1 MARAE
6 DMQFLDLLESNAQLQ
21 KLTFAAQAKPQS
33 QPIKAEGAPPASWAP
48 LVAQLARTS
57 DKTVV
62 LVCPTAESGENALR
76 DLSAISSDDEKE
88 ALYFPAPDRAVLDDT
103 DDRNAT
109 QERLAVLD
117 AIHREKPL
125 IVTTALAV
133 AHPTLPVKQLVQGY
147 DELNVGQTL
156 TRDDFIAHL
165 SEAGYERVEEVEE
178 SGQFAVR
185 GGIVDFYP
193 PAGGTPMRL
202 ELWGD
207 EIDELRAFDVETQRS
222 TEKLK
227 SIRLTPPRELYLSAA
242 KGREIAAQLLVALDE
257 EIERLKAFPE
267 DIRALKRRFDRE
279 IELLDSGSYFPG
291 VERYRGLIETQHSTL
306 FDHLPADALVI
317 WAEPER
323 AFSQVS
329 RLAEENTALHQDDIL
344 EVPPSVAS
352 WEQLQNASARFTR
365 FEARAGSDDEATV
378 SLEIGAP
385 PAFNGQ
391 IVPLCDW
398 IKDRQHEGKITV
410 CATSHARRVRE
421 ILADQKI
428 NHVHLIDEVNKT
440 ENGQILVMPQRLTNG
455 FSWGNLCVLCDSE
468 MFGWQTFQPR
478 ATNRGRRKK
487 KGGDGKFGS
496 QTSPLSKIADLRP
509 GDYVVHVNHGIAQYG
524 GVVQREI
531 GGAVNEY
538 LALEYDGQDRLYVP
552 VGQLDR
558 VQKYLGSDAS
568 VPSLTPLKGGAWEK
582 AKTKAREEAMQA
594 AQDLAVLYA
603 RREKAEK
610 APLGP
615 DTMWQREMESAFPF
629 EETPSQLQAIKDT
642 KSDMET
648 AKPMDRLVC
657 GDVGFGKTEIAV
669 RAAFKAVQ
677 EGKQVAVL
685 VPTTVLAQQ
694 HFQTFSE
701 RMNAYPTRI
710 EVVSRFKTATEIKRT
725 LENLKSGGVDIV
737 IGTHRLIQKDVE
749 FKDLGLVIVDEEQRF
764 GVMQKERLK
773 ELRAEVDILTMSA
786 TPIPR
791 TLQMALGGLRGI
803 SLITDPPRGRLPIRT
818 YVMPQKDAVVRA
830 AIERELEREGQI
842 YYIHNR
848 VDSINHVAEQL
859 QKLVPHARIGMG
871 HGQMGDEALE
881 QVMLDF
887 MGHRTDI
894 LLATTII
901 ENGIDLPNANTIIC
915 DNADRLGLSQM
926 YQLRGRVGRS
936 PRQAYAYFLHSNR
949 GKLAKDAEERL
960 AALQENTDLGAG
972 FRIAMRDLEIRGAG
986 DVLGLK
992 QSGSI
997 AAVGMDLYSQF
1008 LAEAVAKTRGQKT
1021 RVVRVEELPEV
1032 DLPIPAYLPE
1042 DYVADAVERLG
1053 LYREMTMVRELE
1065 DVESI
1070 REELRDRFGALP
1082 APAFNLIRV
1091 LKVRVWMLKAYL
1103 RSITKSPEEVL
1114 IKLKPGD
1121 TFEDMD
1127 LKYAYQVLGEK
1138 DKRALQTLALR
1149 KLEGLA
1155 INTRAMNDAQLLRTI
1170 EVTVEA
1176 LASVRGKRL
1185 EQF

>member
-1 MARAE
+1 
-6 DMQFLDLLESNAQLQ
+6 MQFLDLLPSNDSLETILHKTRAQPRGH
-21 KLTFAAQAKPQS
+21 AVRM
-33 QPIKAEGAPPASWAP
+33 EGAPPASWAP
-48 LVAQLARTS
+48 LAAILARTE
-57 DKTVV
+57 KTVV
-62 LVCPTAESGENALR
+62 LICPTAESGENAIR
-76 DLSAISSDDEKE
+76 DLTAIRPPASSGAPE
-88 ALYFPAPDRAVLDDT
+88 ALYFPAPDRAVLDET

-117 AIHREKPL
+117 ALHRETCL
-125 IVTTALAV
+125 IVTTATAV
-133 AHPTLPVKQLVQGY
+133 AHPTLPVKELIQGY
-147 DELNVGQTL
+147 DELNVGQNL

-185 GGIVDFYP
+185 GGIIDFYP
-193 PAGGTPMRL
+193 PAGGTPIRL

-227 SIRLTPPRELYLSAA
+227 SIRLTPPRELYLSPA
-242 KGREIAAQLLVALDE
+242 KGRDIAAQLLIALDE
-257 EIERLKAFPE
+257 KTERFKAFP
-267 DIRALKRRFDRE
+267 DDVRTLKKRFDRE
-279 IELLDSGSYFPG
+279 IELLDSGAYFPG
-291 VERYRGLIETQHSTL
+291 IERYRGLLYPEHPLL
-306 FDHLPADALVI
+306 FDHLPADSIIV

-323 AFSQVS
+323 AQSQIA
-329 RLAEENTALHQDDIL
+329 RLNDENAALHQDDIL
-344 EVPPSVAS
+344 EVPPSVSNWA
-352 WEQLQNASARFTR
+352 EMETRCAPFTR
-365 FEARAGSDDEATV
+365 FEARAGSDDSAQV
-378 SLEIGAP
+378 SLDVGAP

-391 IVPLCDW
+391 LAPLCDW
-398 IKDRQHEGKITV
+398 IKERQHERKIIV

-421 ILADQKI
+421 ILADQKV
-428 NHVHLIDEVNKT
+428 NHVHLIDELTKT
-440 ENGQILVMPQRLTNG
+440 EAGQILVMPHRLTQG
-455 FSWGNLCVLCDSE
+455 FSWEKLIVLCDSE

-478 ATNRGRRKK
+478 LSARQRKRRKAATS
-487 KGGDGKFGS
+487 KFGRE
-496 QTSPLSKIADLRP
+496 TSPLAKIADLQP
-509 GDYVVHVNHGIAQYG
+509 GDFVVHVNHGIAQYG

-531 GGAVNEY
+531 GGATNEY
-538 LALEYDGQDRLYVP
+538 LALEYEGQDRLYVP

-558 VQKYLGSDAS
+558 VQKYLGSDAA
-568 VPSLTPLKGGAWEK
+568 VPALTPLKGGSWEK
-582 AKTKAREEAMQA
+582 AKARAREEAMKA

-610 APLGP
+610 APMGP
-615 DTMWQREMESAFPF
+615 DTMWQREMESSFPF

-648 AKPMDRLVC
+648 PKPMDRLVC
-657 GDVGFGKTEIAV
+657 GDVGFGKTEVAV

-710 EVVSRFKTATEIKRT
+710 EVVSRFKTASEIKRT
-725 LENLKSGGVDIV
+725 LESLKSGGIDIV

-749 FKDLGLVIVDEEQRF
+749 FANLGLVIVDEEQRF

-773 ELRAEVDILTMSA
+773 ELRAEVDILSMSA

-803 SLITDPPRGRLPIRT
+803 SLITDPPQGRLPVRT
-818 YVMPQKDAVVRA
+818 YVMPRKDNVIRA

-848 VDSINHVAEQL
+848 VESIGHVAGEL
-859 QKLVPHARIGMG
+859 QKLVPHARIGVG
-871 HGQMGDEALE
+871 HGQMGDEELE

-915 DNADRLGLSQM
+915 DHADRLGLSQM

-949 GKLAKDAEERL
+949 GKLPRDAEDRF

-986 DVLGLK
+986 DILGIK

-1008 LAEAVAKTRGQKT
+1008 LAEAVATTRGQRN
-1021 RVVRVEELPEV
+1021 RVARIEELPEV
-1032 DLPIPAYLPE
+1032 DLPIPAYLPN
-1042 DYVADAVERLG
+1042 DYVGGRRGTPGTLPRNDDGARTGRCRIYPRRTARPFRRASSASIQLDSHFKSARL
-1053 LYREMTMVRELE
+1053 
-1065 DVESI
+1065 DVESVSAKYHQKS
-1070 REELRDRFGALP
+1070 R
-1082 APAFNLIRV
+1082 
-1091 LKVRVWMLKAYL
+1091 
-1103 RSITKSPEEVL
+1103 RSV
-1114 IKLKPGD
+1114 D
-1121 TFEDMD
+1121 
-1127 LKYAYQVLGEK
+1127 
-1138 DKRALQTLALR
+1138 
-1149 KLEGLA
+1149 
-1155 INTRAMNDAQLLRTI
+1155 
-1170 EVTVEA
+1170 
-1176 LASVRGKRL
+1176 
-1185 EQF
+1185 

>member
-1 MARAE
+1 
-6 DMQFLDLLESNAQLQ
+6 MQFLDLLEANPALQ
-21 KLTFAAQAKPQS
+21 KLTFKAQAKSQS
-33 QPIKAEGAPPASWAP
+33 QPVKLEGAPPASWAP
-48 LVAQLARTS
+48 LAAWLSRAS
-57 DKTVV
+57 EKTVV

-76 DLSAISSDDEKE
+76 DLSAIQPDETRE
-88 ALYFPAPDRAVLDDT
+88 ALYFPAPDRAVLDET

-117 AIHREKPL
+117 ALHRESCL
-125 IVTTALAV
+125 VVTTANAV

-147 DELNVGQTL
+147 DELSVGQKL
-156 TRDDFIAHL
+156 TRDDFVSHL
-165 SEAGYERVEEVEE
+165 SEAGYDRVEEVEE
-178 SGQFAVR
+178 PGQFAVR
-185 GGIVDFYP
+185 GGIIDFYP
-193 PAGGTPMRL
+193 PAGGTPIRL

-207 EIDELRAFDVETQRS
+207 EIDELRAFDVESQRS

-227 SIRLTPPRELYLSAA
+227 SIRLTPPRELYLSPA
-242 KGREIAAQLLVALDE
+242 KGQEIAAQLLIRLDE
-257 EIERLKAFPE
+257 EIERLQAFPE
-267 DIRALKRRFDRE
+267 DVRALKKRFERE
-279 IELLDSGSYFPG
+279 IELLDSGAYFPG
-291 VERYRGLIETQHSTL
+291 VERYRGLIDPQHPTL
-306 FDHLPADALVI
+306 FDHLPDNALVI
-317 WAEPER
+317 WADPER
-323 AFSQVS
+323 AQSQVA
-329 RLAEENTALHQDDIL
+329 RLGDENLALHQDDIL

-352 WEQLQNASARFTR
+352 WAELEERCARFTR
-365 FEARAGSDDEATV
+365 FEARAGSDDNAQI
-378 SLEIGAP
+378 SLEVGAP

-391 IVPLCDW
+391 LAPLADW
-398 IKDRQHEGKITV
+398 IKERQHQGVILV

-421 ILADQKI
+421 ILADQNI
-428 NHVHLIDEVNKT
+428 NHVHLIDELPRA
-440 ENGQILVMPQRLTNG
+440 EAGQILVMPQRLTNG
-455 FSWGNLCVLCDSE
+455 FNWGKLCVLCDSE

-478 ATNRGRRKK
+478 ATKRGRRKK
-487 KGGDGKFGS
+487 KGGEAKFGRE
-496 QTSPLSKIADLRP
+496 TSPLAKIADLRE

-568 VPSLTPLKGGAWEK
+568 VPSLTPLKGGSWEK
-582 AKTKAREEAMQA
+582 AKARAKEEAMQA

-610 APLGP
+610 TPLGP

-629 EETPSQLQAIKDT
+629 EETPSQLQAIKDA
-642 KSDMET
+642 KADMET
-648 AKPMDRLVC
+648 DKPMDRLVC
-657 GDVGFGKTEIAV
+657 GDVGFGKTEVAV
-669 RAAFKAVQ
+669 RTAFKAVQ

-694 HFQTFSE
+694 HYQTFSE
-701 RMNAYPTRI
+701 RMNAYPARI
-710 EVVSRFKTATEIKRT
+710 EVVSRFKTATEIKRV

-749 FKDLGLVIVDEEQRF
+749 FADLGLVIVDEEQRF

-773 ELRAEVDILTMSA
+773 ELRAEVDILSMSA

-803 SLITDPPRGRLPIRT
+803 SLITDPPRGRLPVRT
-818 YVMPQKDAVVRA
+818 YVMPQKDTVVRA

-848 VDSINHVAEQL
+848 VDSIAHVADQL

-887 MGHRTDI
+887 MQHRTDI

-915 DNADRLGLSQM
+915 DHADRLGLSQM

-949 GKLAKDAEERL
+949 GKLPRDAEDRF

-986 DVLGLK
+986 DVLGIK

-1021 RVVRVEELPEV
+1021 RVLRIEELPEV

-1042 DYVADAVERLG
+1042 DYVADAVERLA

-1065 DVESI
+1065 DVEAI

-1091 LKVRVWMLKAYL
+1091 LKIRVWMLKAYL

-1121 TFEDMD
+1121 TFEDND
-1127 LKYAYQVLGEK
+1127 LKHAYKVLGEK
-1138 DKRALQTLALR
+1138 DKRALQTITLR

-1155 INTRAMNDAQLLRTI
+1155 ISTRAINDAQLLRTI
-1170 EVTVEA
+1170 EVLVEA
-1176 LASVRGKRL
+1176 LAEVRSKRL

>member
-1 MARAE
+1 
-6 DMQFLDLLESNAQLQ
+6 MQFLDLLASSPALEKLRFTASAKSPQLVRIES
-21 KLTFAAQAKPQS
+21 
-33 QPIKAEGAPPASWAP
+33 APPPSWAP
-48 LVAQLARTS
+48 LAAILAQTE
-57 DKTVV
+57 KTIV

-76 DLSAISSDDEKE
+76 DLAAIRPTEARE
-88 ALYFPAPDRAVLDDT
+88 ALYFPAPDRAVLDEA

-117 AIHREKPL
+117 ALHRETCL
-125 IVTTALAV
+125 VVTTATAV

-147 DELNVGQTL
+147 DELTVGQTL

-178 SGQFAVR
+178 PGQFAVR
-185 GGIVDFYP
+185 GGIIDFYP
-193 PAGGTPMRL
+193 PAGGTPVRL

-207 EIDELRAFDVETQRS
+207 EVDELRAFDVESQRS

-227 SIRLTPPRELYLSAA
+227 SIRLTPPRELYLSPA
-242 KGREIAAQLLVALDE
+242 KGRDIAAQLLVALDE
-257 EIERLKAFPE
+257 KIERFRAFPD
-267 DIRALKRRFDRE
+267 DIRTLKKRFDRE
-279 IELLDSGSYFPG
+279 IELLDSGTYFPG
-291 VERYRGLIETQHSTL
+291 VERYRGLISPEIPVL

-323 AFSQVS
+323 AQSQIA
-329 RLAEENTALHQDDIL
+329 RLGDENLALHKDDIL
-344 EVPPSVAS
+344 EVPPSVAH
-352 WEQLQNASARFTR
+352 WDLLQERAARFTR
-365 FEARAGSDDEATV
+365 FEARAGSDDSAQI
-378 SLEIGAP
+378 SLGVGAP
-385 PAFNGQ
+385 PSFNGQ
-391 IVPLCDW
+391 LAPLCDW
-398 IKDRQHEGKITV
+398 IKERQHERKILV

-421 ILADQKI
+421 ILADQKVD
-428 NHVHLIDEVNKT
+428 HVHLIDELTKA
-440 ENGQILVMPQRLTNG
+440 EASQILVMPQRLTNG
-455 FSWGNLCVLCDSE
+455 FTWNDLVVLCDSE

-478 ATNRGRRKK
+478 LSARQRKRKK
-487 KGGDGKFGS
+487 SATSKFGRE
-496 QTSPLSKIADLRP
+496 TSPLAKIADLNP
-509 GDYVVHVNHGIAQYG
+509 GDFVVHVNHGIAQYG

-531 GGAVNEY
+531 GGAINEY
-538 LALEYDGQDRLYVP
+538 LALEYHGQDRLYVP

-558 VQKYLGSDAS
+558 VQKYLGSDAA
-568 VPSLTPLKGGAWEK
+568 VPALTPLKGGSWEK
-582 AKTKAREEAMQA
+582 AKAKAREEAFKA
-594 AQDLAVLYA
+594 AQELAVLYA

-610 APLGP
+610 EPLGP

-642 KSDMET
+642 KADLET
-648 AKPMDRLVC
+648 PRPMDRLVC
-657 GDVGFGKTEIAV
+657 GDVGFGKTEVAV

-725 LENLKSGGVDIV
+725 LESLKSGGVDII

-749 FKDLGLVIVDEEQRF
+749 FANLGLVIVDEEQRF

-773 ELRAEVDILTMSA
+773 ELRAEVDILSMSA

-803 SLITDPPRGRLPIRT
+803 SLITDPPRGRLPVRT
-818 YVMPQKDAVVRA
+818 YVMPQKDNIIRA
-830 AIERELEREGQI
+830 AIERELEREGQV

-848 VDSINHVAEQL
+848 VESIDQAASQL
-859 QKLVPHARIGMG
+859 QKLVPHARIGVG
-871 HGQMGDEALE
+871 HGQMGDEELE

-901 ENGIDLPNANTIIC
+901 ENGIDLPNANTIVC
-915 DNADRLGLSQM
+915 DHADRLGLSQM

-949 GKLAKDAEERL
+949 GKLPRDAEDRF

-986 DVLGLK
+986 DILGIK

-1008 LAEAVAKTRGQKT
+1008 LAEAVSSTRGQKS
-1021 RVVRVEELPEV
+1021 RVAKMEELPEV
-1032 DLPIPAYLPE
+1032 DLPIPAYLPN
-1042 DYVADAVERLG
+1042 DYVSDDVERLAI
-1053 LYREMTMVRELE
+1053 YRQMTTVRSVE
-1065 DVESI
+1065 DVEGI

-1082 APAFNLIRV
+1082 APAFNLIRI

-1121 TFEDMD
+1121 TFEDGD
-1127 LKYAYQVLGEK
+1127 LKYAYKVLGEK
-1138 DKRALQTLALR
+1138 DKRALQTIALR

-1155 INTRAMNDAQLLRTI
+1155 INTRAMNDSQLLRTV
-1170 EVTVEA
+1170 EVLVEA
-1176 LASVRGKRL
+1176 LAQVRGKRL
-1185 EQF
+1185 EQV

>member
-1 MARAE
+1 LARARI
-6 DMQFLDLLESNAQLQ
+6 MQFLDLLESNPQLQ
-21 KLTFAAQAKPQS
+21 KLTFKAQAKPQS
-33 QPIKAEGAPPASWAP
+33 PPVKLEGAPPASWAS
-48 LVAQLARTS
+48 LAAYLSRVS
-57 DKTVV
+57 EKTVV
-62 LVCPTAESGENALR
+62 LVAPTAEGGENALR
-76 DLSAISSDDEKE
+76 DLSAIQPDEARE
-88 ALYFPAPDRAVLDDT
+88 ALYFPAPDRAVLDET

-117 AIHREKPL
+117 ALHREPCL
-125 IVTTALAV
+125 VVTTANAV

-147 DELNVGQTL
+147 DELGVGQTL

-165 SEAGYERVEEVEE
+165 SEAGYDRVEEVEE
-178 SGQFAVR
+178 PGQFAVR

-193 PAGGTPMRL
+193 PAGGTPIRL

-227 SIRLTPPRELYLSAA
+227 SIRLTPPRELYLSPA
-242 KGREIAAQLLVALDE
+242 KGREIAAQLLIALDE
-257 EIERLKAFPE
+257 EAERLKAFPE
-267 DIRALKRRFDRE
+267 DIRVLKRRFDRE

-291 VERYRGLIETQHSTL
+291 VERYRGLIDPQHPTL

-329 RLAEENTALHQDDIL
+329 RLADENVALHQNDII
-344 EVPPSVAS
+344 EVPPSVAN
-352 WEQLQNASARFTR
+352 WAELQAGSARFTR
-365 FEARAGSDDEATV
+365 FEARAGSDDDAI
-378 SLEIGAP
+378 SLAIGSP

-391 IVPLCDW
+391 LAPLADW

-428 NHVHLIDEVNKT
+428 NHVHLIDELTKA
-440 ENGQILVMPQRLTNG
+440 EAGQILVMPQRLTNG
-455 FSWGNLCVLCDSE
+455 FTWGNLCVLCDSE

-478 ATNRGRRKK
+478 ATKRGRRKK
-487 KGGDGKFGS
+487 KHGAAKFGRE
-496 QTSPLSKIADLRP
+496 TSPLSKIADLRP

-568 VPSLTPLKGGAWEK
+568 VPSLTPLRGGSWEK
-582 AKTKAREEAMQA
+582 AKTRAKEEAMQA

-610 APLGP
+610 TPMGP

-629 EETPSQLQAIKDT
+629 EETPSQLQAIKDA

-648 AKPMDRLVC
+648 DKPMDRLVC
-657 GDVGFGKTEIAV
+657 GDVGFGKTEVAV
-669 RAAFKAVQ
+669 RTAFKAVQ

-701 RMNAYPTRI
+701 RMNAYPARI
-710 EVVSRFKTATEIKRT
+710 EVVSRFKTASEIKRV
-725 LENLKSGGVDIV
+725 LESLKNGGVDIV

-749 FKDLGLVIVDEEQRF
+749 FANLGLVVVDEEQRF

-773 ELRAEVDILTMSA
+773 ELRAEVDILSMSA

-803 SLITDPPRGRLPIRT
+803 SLITDPPRGRLPVRT
-818 YVMPQKDAVVRA
+818 YVMPQKDVVVRA

-848 VDSINHVAEQL
+848 VDSIAQVAEQL

-887 MGHRTDI
+887 MQHRTDI

-915 DNADRLGLSQM
+915 DHADRLGLSQM

-949 GKLAKDAEERL
+949 GKLPKDAEERL

-986 DVLGLK
+986 DVLGIK

-1021 RVVRVEELPEV
+1021 RVARVEELPEV

-1053 LYREMTMVRELE
+1053 LYREMTQVRELE
-1065 DVESI
+1065 DVEAI

-1121 TFEDMD
+1121 TFEDSD
-1127 LKYAYQVLGEK
+1127 LKYAYKILGEK

-1149 KLEGLA
+1149 KLEGLG

-1170 EVTVEA
+1170 EVLVES
-1176 LASVRGKRL
+1176 LAQVRSKRL

>member
-1 MARAE
+1 
-6 DMQFLDLLESNAQLQ
+6 MQFLDLLAGVPSLE
-21 KLTFAAQAKPQS
+21 KITFKAQA
-33 QPIKAEGAPPASWAP
+33 QPFPGAVRLEGAPPASWAP
-48 LVAQLARTS
+48 LAAHLARVAE
-57 DKTVV
+57 KTVV
-62 LVCPTAESGENALR
+62 LICPTAESGENALR
-76 DLSAISSDDEKE
+76 DLGAIRPSNAPEPF
-88 ALYFPAPDRAVLDDT
+88 YFPAPDRAVLDET
-103 DDRNAT
+103 DDRAAT

-117 AIHREKPL
+117 ALHRESCL
-125 IVTTALAV
+125 VVTTAIAV

-147 DELNVGQTL
+147 DELSVGQKL

-165 SEAGYERVEEVEE
+165 AEAGYERVEEVEE
-178 SGQFAVR
+178 AGQFAVR

-193 PAGGTPMRL
+193 PAGGTPVRL

-227 SIRLTPPRELYLSAA
+227 SIRLTPPRELYLSPA
-242 KGREIAAQLLVALDE
+242 KGQEIAAQLLIALDE
-257 EIERLKAFPE
+257 KAEKLRAFPE
-267 DIRALKRRFDRE
+267 DVRALKRRFDRE
-279 IELLDSGSYFPG
+279 IELLDSGTYFPG
-291 VERYRGLIETQHSTL
+291 VERYRGLIDPQHPTL

-323 AFSQVS
+323 AQSQIA
-329 RLAEENTALHQDDIL
+329 RLGDENAALHQDDII
-344 EVPPSVAS
+344 EVPSSVAS
-352 WEQLQNASARFTR
+352 WDELQKRAARFSR
-365 FEARAGSDDEATV
+365 FEARAGSDDDAQI
-378 SLEIGAP
+378 SLSVGAP

-391 IVPLCDW
+391 LAPLCDW
-398 IKDRQHEGKITV
+398 IKDRQHEGKTVV

-421 ILADQKI
+421 ILADHKVR
-428 NHVHLIDEVNKT
+428 HVHLIDELNRA
-440 ENGQILVMPQRLTNG
+440 EAGQILVMPQRLTNG
-455 FSWGNLCVLCDSE
+455 FSWGDLCVLCDSE

-478 ATNRGRRKK
+478 STRRGRRKK
-487 KGGDGKFGS
+487 KEGAAKFGRE
-496 QTSPLSKIADLRP
+496 TSPLAKIADLRE

-629 EETPSQLQAIKDT
+629 EETPSQLQAIKDA
-642 KSDMET
+642 KADMET
-648 AKPMDRLVC
+648 DKPMDRLVC
-657 GDVGFGKTEIAV
+657 GDVGFGKTEVAV

-694 HFQTFSE
+694 HYQTFSE

-710 EVVSRFKTATEIKRT
+710 EVVSRFKTASEVKRV
-725 LENLKSGGVDIV
+725 LESVKEGGVDIV

-749 FKDLGLVIVDEEQRF
+749 FANLGLVIVDEEQRF

-803 SLITDPPRGRLPIRT
+803 SLITDPPRGRLPVRT
-818 YVMPQKDAVVRA
+818 YVMPQKDTVIRA
-830 AIERELEREGQI
+830 AIERELEREGQV

-848 VDSINHVAEQL
+848 VDSIDQVAQHL

-871 HGQMGDEALE
+871 HGQMGDEELE

-915 DNADRLGLSQM
+915 DHADRLGLSQM

-949 GKLAKDAEERL
+949 GKLAKDAEDRF

-986 DVLGLK
+986 DVLGIK

-1021 RVVRVEELPEV
+1021 RVARIEELPEV
-1032 DLPIPAYLPE
+1032 DLPIPAFLPD
-1042 DYVADAVERLG
+1042 DYVADAVERLA
-1053 LYREMTMVRELE
+1053 LYREMTNARELE
-1065 DVESI
+1065 DVEAI
-1070 REELRDRFGALP
+1070 REELRDRFRRASGSGVQFDSRIKSARLDVESVSAKYHQKP
-1082 APAFNLIRV
+1082 R
-1091 LKVRVWMLKAYL
+1091 
-1103 RSITKSPEEVL
+1103 RSV
-1114 IKLKPGD
+1114 D
-1121 TFEDMD
+1121 
-1127 LKYAYQVLGEK
+1127 
-1138 DKRALQTLALR
+1138 
-1149 KLEGLA
+1149 
-1155 INTRAMNDAQLLRTI
+1155 
-1170 EVTVEA
+1170 
-1176 LASVRGKRL
+1176 
-1185 EQF
+1185 

>member
-1 MARAE
+1 
-6 DMQFLDLLESNAQLQ
+6 MQFLDLLQSVPALEKLVFKAQSKPLPHAVRLES
-21 KLTFAAQAKPQS
+21 
-33 QPIKAEGAPPASWAP
+33 APPPSWAP
-48 LVAQLARTS
+48 LAAFLAQKS
-57 DKTVV
+57 DKTV
-62 LVCPTAESGENALR
+62 LLICPTAEGGENALR
-76 DLSAISSDDEKE
+76 DLAAIRPNDAPE
-88 ALYFPAPDRAVLDDT
+88 ALYFPSPDRAVLDET

-117 AIHREKPL
+117 ALHRETCL
-125 IVTTALAV
+125 VVTTATAL

-147 DELNVGQTL
+147 DELKVGQKL
-156 TRDDFIAHL
+156 TRDDFISHL
-165 SEAGYERVEEVEE
+165 AEAGYDRVEEVEE
-178 SGQFAVR
+178 AGQFAAR

-193 PAGGTPMRL
+193 PAGGTPVRL

-207 EIDELRAFDVETQRS
+207 EIDELRAFDVDTQRS

-227 SIRLTPPRELYLSAA
+227 TIRLTPPRELYLSSA
-242 KGREIAAQLLVALDE
+242 KGQEIAAQLLVALDE
-257 EIERLKAFPE
+257 KIERLQAFPE
-267 DIRALKRRFDRE
+267 DIRVLKRRFDRE
-279 IELLDSGSYFPG
+279 IELLDGGTYFPG
-291 VERYRGLIETQHSTL
+291 IERYRGLIDPQHPTL
-306 FDHLPADALVI
+306 FDHLPADTLVI

-323 AFSQVS
+323 AQSQIA
-329 RLAEENTALHQDDIL
+329 RLNDENAALHQDDIL
-344 EVPPSVAS
+344 EVPPSVAN
-352 WEQLQNASARFTR
+352 WDELQKSAAPFTR
-365 FEARAGSDDEATV
+365 FEARAGSDDAATLA
-378 SLEIGAP
+378 LEVGAP
-385 PAFNGQ
+385 PTFNGQ
-391 IVPLCDW
+391 LAPLGEW
-398 IKDRQHEGKITV
+398 IRERQDERKIIV

-428 NHVHLIDEVNKT
+428 NHVHLIDELNKA
-440 ENGQILVMPQRLTNG
+440 EAGQILVMPHRLTQG
-455 FSWGNLCVLCDSE
+455 FSWNNLAVLCDSE

-478 ATNRGRRKK
+478 LSKRARRKK
-487 KGGDGKFGS
+487 KNGESKFGRE
-496 QTSPLSKIADLRP
+496 TSPLAKIADLRE

-568 VPSLTPLKGGAWEK
+568 VPSLTPLKGGSWDK
-582 AKTKAREEAMQA
+582 AKTKAKEEAMQA

-610 APLGP
+610 VPLGP

-642 KSDMET
+642 KADLET
-648 AKPMDRLVC
+648 DKPMDRLVC
-657 GDVGFGKTEIAV
+657 GDVGFGKTEVAV

-694 HFQTFSE
+694 HYQTFSE

-710 EVVSRFKTATEIKRT
+710 EVVSRFKTASEIKRT
-725 LENLKSGGVDIV
+725 LELLKSGGIDIV

-749 FKDLGLVIVDEEQRF
+749 FANLGLVVVDEEQRF

-773 ELRAEVDILTMSA
+773 ELRAEVDILSMSA

-803 SLITDPPRGRLPIRT
+803 SLITDPPRGRLPVRT
-818 YVMPQKDAVVRA
+818 YVMPQKETILRA

-848 VDSINHVAEQL
+848 VDSIGNVAAQL
-859 QKLVPHARIGMG
+859 QKLVPHARIGVG
-871 HGQMGDEALE
+871 HGQMGDEELE

-949 GKLAKDAEERL
+949 GKMARDAEDRF
-960 AALQENTDLGAG
+960 AALLENTDLGAG

-986 DVLGLK
+986 DVLGIK

-1008 LAEAVAKTRGQKT
+1008 LAEAVAATRGKKS
-1021 RVVRVEELPEV
+1021 RVARIEELPEV
-1032 DLPIPAYLPE
+1032 DLPIPALLPD
-1042 DYVADAVERLG
+1042 DYVADEVERLA
-1053 LYREMTMVRELE
+1053 LYREMTGARELE
-1065 DVESI
+1065 DVEAI

-1082 APAFNLIRV
+1082 APAFNMIRI
-1091 LKVRVWMLKAYL
+1091 LKIRVWMLKAYL

-1114 IKLKPGD
+1114 IRLKPGD
-1121 TFEDMD
+1121 TFEDND
-1127 LKYAYQVLGEK
+1127 LKYAYKALGEK
-1138 DKRALQTLALR
+1138 DKRALQAITLR

-1155 INTRAMNDAQLLRTI
+1155 LNTRAMNAAQLLRTV
-1170 EVTVEA
+1170 EVLVEA
-1176 LASVRGKRL
+1176 LAEVRSKRL